1 MEDQKVEE
9 TQMKIKWKII
19 GSTAALLLSMMVTA
33 IVVAYF
39 NTETLV
45 TARYMSEL
53 EYDTVRALLVLDE
66 THDGEWRA
74 ENGNLYKG
82 DLLINNNSALI
93 KEITEGKD
101 VFATFTVGGTRV
113 ATSIV
118 DANGNTQVGTAIASE
133 VEQLVI
139 FGGQTFQG
147 STVVLGEDAVMECTP
162 LRDSDG
168 NVVGSWIVGIF
179 NDRISGEITDVT
191 NDFFLSMSIVLVI
204 GLAIAFAIG
213 AMIAKGIRTVEEKMS
228 IMQQGDF
235 HFEFATKMMKQK
247 DEIGSMARAASQMK
261 SNISGVIDNLQVG
274 TSALQESSQQT
285 LENVSSI
292 NGEIDEISSV
302 TEQLSSVME
311 ETTAAAE
318 EMNAATAE
326 VEDEIKEMKDL
337 TDYMN
342 KLTVEIKSRA
352 ENLREKSNTSYNT
365 ADAIYNETNV
375 KLRESI
381 ERAKTIDEIKELTET
396 ILKITAKTNLLAI
409 NASIEAT
416 RAGEAGKGFAVVA
429 EQIRVLAENSKNAV
443 SSISQITE
451 NVSSAVLSVVEDSQS
466 LLEFVDNQV
475 IPDYEMLVETAEQ
488 YNNDSD
494 AVKGAVGEI
503 SSSSE
508 KLYNSIQ
515 NIATGISEVSQASM
529 QGAEQS
535 VEIADK
541 SVSIYKKSGS
551 VLEQN
556 MKNQESIDELN
567 ESIKFFKI

>member
-1 MEDQKVEE
+1 
-9 TQMKIKWKII
+9 MKIRWKII
-19 GSTAALLLSMMVTA
+19 LSTAAILLAMLVSV
-33 IVVAYF
+33 IVIVYI
-39 NTETLV
+39 NLESIITEK
-45 TARYMSEL
+45 YMSDL
-53 EYDTVRALLVLDE
+53 SYDTVKALLTVDE
-66 THDGEWRA
+66 MYDGSWRV
-74 ENGNLYKG
+74 EGENLYKG
-82 DLLINNNSALI
+82 EVLINNNMDLLNQML
-93 KEITEGKD
+93 EGKD
-101 VFATFTVGGTRV
+101 IISSITLGGTRV
-113 ATSIV
+113 VTTVV
-118 DANGNTQVGTAIASE
+118 DESGYSQVGTDLAAD
-133 VEQLVI
+133 VI
-139 FGGQTFQG
+139 QVVVNGGQMFLG
-147 STVVLGEDAVMECTP
+147 DAEVLGETAVMEYMP
-162 LRDSDG
+162 LTDIDG
-168 NVVGSWIVGIF
+168 NVVGAFSAGIY
-179 NDRISGEITDVT
+179 RSEITHGITDVT
-191 NDFFLSMSIVLVI
+191 VVLFEAMMVILVLGLGVAFVI
-204 GLAIAFAIG
+204 GTVIS
-213 AMIAKGIRTVEEKMS
+213 KGIALVEEKMG

-235 HFEFATKMMKQK
+235 QFDYSPEVLNAK
-247 DEIGSMARAASQMK
+247 DEVGSMARASIHMK
-261 SNISGVIDNLQVG
+261 SNIGSVIDNLQVG

-285 LENVSSI
+285 LDNVASI

-311 ETTAAAE
+311 ETTAAAQ

-326 VEDEIKEMKDL
+326 VEDEIKAMKEL
-337 TDYMN
+337 TDYVN
-342 KLTVEIKSRA
+342 DLSVEIKGRA
-352 ENLREKSNTSYNT
+352 ENLREKSNNSYNT

-451 NVSSAVLSVVEDSQS
+451 NVSNAVLNVVEDSQS
-466 LLEFVDNQV
+466 LLAFVDNQV

-494 AVKGAVGEI
+494 AVKGAIVDI
-503 SSSSE
+503 SSSSA
-508 KLYNSIQ
+508 KLYDSIQ

-541 SVSIYKKSGS
+541 SASIYKKSEN

-556 MKNQESIDELN
+556 KNNQESLDELN

>member
-1 MEDQKVEE
+1 
-9 TQMKIKWKII
+9 MKIKWKIFL
-19 GSTAALLLSMMVTA
+19 STAAILLTMLVSV
-33 IVVAYF
+33 IVIVYI
-39 NTETLV
+39 NVEELV
-45 TARYMSEL
+45 TEKYLAEL
-53 EYDTVRALLVLDE
+53 DYDTVKALLVLDE
-66 THDGEWRA
+66 KYDGSWSMDS
-74 ENGNLYKG
+74 GNLYKG
-82 DLLINNNSALI
+82 EVLINNNSSLI
-93 KEITEGKD
+93 YEITEGKSII
-101 VFATFTVGGTRV
+101 ATFTAGDMRV
-113 ATSIV
+113 ATNLV
-118 DANGNTQVGTAIASE
+118 DAAGNEQVGTSISSDVA
-133 VEQLVI
+133 QTVI
-139 FGGQTFQG
+139 QGGQSYRG
-147 STVVLGEDAVMECTP
+147 DAEVLGETAVMEYSP
-162 LRDSDG
+162 LLDANG
-168 NVVGSWIVGIF
+168 NVVGSWVVGIY
-179 NDRISGEITDVT
+179 RSEIMSGVT
-191 NDFFLSMSIVLVI
+191 SVTAVLFEAMLVVLVL
-204 GLAIAFAIG
+204 GLAVAYVIG
-213 AMIAKGIRTVEEKMS
+213 AVLSKGVQIIEEKMDV
-228 IMQQGDF
+228 MQQGDF
-235 HFEFATKMMKQK
+235 QFEFEDKMLGKK
-247 DEIGSMARAASQMK
+247 DEIGSMARASSHMK
-261 SNISGVIDNLQVG
+261 SNIGSVIDNLQVG
-274 TSALQESSQQT
+274 TSALQESSKQT
-285 LENVSSI
+285 LDNVESI

-311 ETTAAAE
+311 ETTAAAQ

-326 VEDEIKEMKDL
+326 VEDEIKAMKEL
-337 TDYMN
+337 TDYVN
-342 KLTVEIKSRA
+342 TLSVEIKGRA
-352 ENLREKSNTSYNT
+352 ENLREKSNNSYNT

-451 NVSSAVLSVVEDSQS
+451 NVSNAVLNVVEDSQS

-494 AVKGAVGEI
+494 AVKGAIVDI
-503 SSSSE
+503 STSSS
-508 KLYNSIQ
+508 KLYDSIQ
-515 NIATGISEVSQASM
+515 NIATGINEVSQASM

-541 SVSIYKKSGS
+541 SASIYKKSES

-556 MKNQESIDELN
+556 KTNQESIDELN